1 MRTQPGDYPGARPH
15 RRGEHGIHLA
25 HLSGMPPGSTI
36 RMWTPQP
43 QTPPARAQATPPR
56 RSKPKLQKPPPKPR
70 RTWLSI
76 LKWLA
81 IASFAGALL
90 LVATAAF
97 VFWMFGRDPS
107 LPDYKTLGDYKPR
120 QVTTILDAND
130 RRIGELYT
138 ERRTYVPYDKVPPI
152 VIEAFVAAEDNK
164 FWTHGGVDY
173 WGMFRAFITN
183 LRAGRAKQGAS
194 TITQQVVKTFLLT
207 PEKTFKRKIQ
217 EIIIA
222 RRLEKELTKQE
233 IMALYV
239 NQIYFGHGRY
249 GIQEAAR
256 YFFGKDVGQ
265 LNAGEAAVLASMPKK
280 PEVLANALY
289 GRGGKPQDVK
299 DRQVYVLNQL
309 VVIGKLTKEEAQ
321 KWIDAPIQ
329 IVKNPFPEMGTAPE
343 WVDLAKQELIATLGD
358 EKLVD
363 TLGAK
368 VRTTLDP
375 SLQQA
380 AQKALQIGLR
390 AVDKRHHV
398 GRAARSL
405 KPDKVADELARLA
418 KRLPAGGPKAK
429 EIYDALVVEVFD
441 ADHEVVVDL
450 GDWKAALV
458 LDTPEDAR
466 FNPPTDGVTK
476 LPSERF
482 KPGDIVEVTALHD
495 DLVAAATGD
504 EEDAK
509 SKVKRPAGAKH
520 AKHRVAF
527 PAAPEGAVVIIDVKT
542 RKVRALVGGYSSKVA
557 GFNRATMAKRQPG
570 SSFKPF
576 VYGAAIDSG
585 QFTAASEVNDAP
597 EVFQL
602 WKPKNYEGG
611 KFEGP
616 VLLRHALAKS
626 INTVAIRLTDTLKP
640 ASIVAFA
647 NKLGIHSKLPAE
659 LSLALGSGEVTPLEM
674 TNAIATF
681 AYGVAAP
688 PRFVDAIDG
697 KLTPASKGE
706 QVLRPEVAYVVTS
719 MMQSVVTEG
728 TGHLAKA
735 LKLPIAGKTGTS
747 NDGRD
752 VWFMGLTPDY
762 AIGVWIGYDDNR
774 SLGRGETGGTT
785 AVPVFVDVV
794 KAMNLTAKS
803 FPRPAHVV
811 EASIDKK
818 SGLLS
823 PEGAPKGSMRT
834 EVFLEG
840 TAPTEFAPMPDEVTT
855 DNAVTGEYTD

>member
-1 MRTQPGDYPGARPH
+1 
-15 RRGEHGIHLA
+15 
-25 HLSGMPPGSTI
+25 MPPGSTI

-43 QTPPARAQATPPR
+43 QTPPARAQPTPPR
-56 RSKPKLQKPPPKPR
+56 RSKPKLQKAPQKPR
-70 RTWLSI
+70 RTWLSV
-76 LKWLA
+76 LKWLSIVA
-81 IASFAGALL
+81 FSGAVL

-97 VFWMFGRDPS
+97 VFWMFGRDPK
-107 LPDYKTLGDYKPR
+107 LPDYKSLGDYKPK

-130 RRIGELYT
+130 RRIGEIYT
-138 ERRTYVPYDKVPPI
+138 ERRTYVPYDKVPSI

-183 LRAGRAKQGAS
+183 LRAGKSKQGAS

-222 RRLEKELTKQE
+222 RRLEKGLTKQE

-289 GRGGKPQDVK
+289 GKGGKPQDVK
-299 DRQVYVLNQL
+299 DRQIYVLNQL

-329 IVKNPFPEMGTAPE
+329 IVKNPFPDMGSAPE
-343 WVDLAKQELIATLGD
+343 WVDLARQELIATIGD

-363 TLGAK
+363 TMGAK

-375 SLQQA
+375 SLQIA
-380 AQKALQIGLR
+380 AQKALQTGLR
-390 AVDKRHHV
+390 AVDKRHKI
-398 GRAARSL
+398 GRTIKAIKA
-405 KPDKVADELARLA
+405 DKIEEELARLA
-418 KRLPAGGPKAK
+418 KALPTGGPKAK
-429 EIYDALVVEVFD
+429 ETYQAIVAEVFD
-441 ADHEVVVDL
+441 DDHEVVVDL
-450 GDWKAALV
+450 GDWKAAII
-458 LDTPEDAR
+458 LDTADDAR
-466 FNPPTDGVTK
+466 FNPPEDGVTK
-476 LPSERF
+476 KPSERF
-482 KPGDIVEVTALHD
+482 KPGDLVEVTPLHD

-504 EEDAK
+504 EDDAK
-509 SKVKRPAGAKH
+509 PKKKSTGAKH

-527 PAAPEGAVVIIDVKT
+527 PPPPEGAVVIIDVKT

-585 QFTAASEVNDAP
+585 RYTAASEVNDAP
-597 EVFQL
+597 EVFKL

-611 KFEGP
+611 RFEGP
-616 VLLRHALAKS
+616 VLLRYALAKS
-626 INTVAIRLTDTLKP
+626 INTVAIRLTEQIK
-640 ASIVAFA
+640 AENVVAFA
-647 NKLGIHSKLPAE
+647 KKMGINSPLPAE

-681 AYGVAAP
+681 AAGGIAAP

-706 QVLRPEVAYVVTS
+706 QVIRPEMAYVMTS
-719 MMQSVVTEG
+719 MMTSVVTEG
-728 TGHLAKA
+728 TGHLASK
-735 LKLPIAGKTGTS
+735 LKLPVAGKTGTS

-752 VWFMGLTPDY
+752 VWFVGITPDY
-762 AIGVWIGYDDNR
+762 AIGVWIGNDNNT
-774 SLGRGETGGTT
+774 SLGKGETGGTT

-794 KAMNLTAKS
+794 KAMNLTAKA
-803 FPRPAHVV
+803 FPKPAHVV
-811 EASIDKK
+811 EASIDRK

-823 PEGAPKGSMRT
+823 PEGAPKGSARS
-834 EVFLEG
+834 EVFIEG
-840 TAPTEFAPMPDEVTT
+840 SAPTEFAPMPDEVTT
-855 DNAVTGEYTD
+855 DNAVTGEYAD